1 MIIFDIQDSQ
11 KAFGSIDYSLHCR
24 MPFSA
29 ERSRACQ
36 RGAGRH
42 LEMLALIN

>member
-1 MIIFDIQDSQ
+1 MIIFDIQDNQ
-11 KAFGSIDYSLHCR
+11 KAFGSIDCSLRCK

-29 ERSRACQ
+29 ERRRACQ